1 MYPVVDSI
9 VECGGVRADDLKR
22 KPPRTLRYTKGR
34 PEPLRTL
41 RYTKGSQYLFGFSL
55 VYVRALGGKWVSVSR
70 LFAYKFVVVRGGE
83 QAIQLRRVL
92 DFDLDHPGAV
102 GIFVDLL
109 GSRG

>member
-1 MYPVVDSI
+1 MYPVVDLI
-9 VECGGVRADDLKR
+9 VECGGVAADDLKR

-34 PEPLRTL
+34 
-41 RYTKGSQYLFGFSL
+41 QYLFGFSL
-55 VYVRALGGKWVSVSR
+55 VLLRALGGKWVSVSR